1 MTADRYAWDIT
12 FPIGRAGEVFVA
24 EVLAAERPGIE
35 VKTDTEAAHT
45 GNVYIEY
52 ECLKAEGWA
61 PSGIADPALPG
72 EGLWAFVLGS
82 GVEGVVVVATVEAVR
97 ALARHYWTHDPRTRA
112 ECVRGTHP
120 TRGVAVPLDRFLLGL
135 VHAWAYT
142 SASAEAG

>member
-35 VKTDTEAAHT
+35 VKTDTEAPRT
-45 GNVYIEY
+45 GRVFIEY
-52 ECLKAEGWA
+52 ECLKAGGWA

-72 EGLWAFVLGS
+72 SGLWAVVLGS
-82 GVEGVVVVATVEAVR
+82 GVDGVVVVAPVEVVR
-97 ALARHYWTHDPRTRA
+97 ALARHYWTHDPRSRA
-112 ECVRGTHP
+112 ECTGGTHP

-142 SASAEAG
+142 SAEAG